1 MHKLW
6 DLVLADALTAVGAR
20 RILEIGAG
28 AGECTSRLLAYC
40 EAVGGHL
47 ESVDPEPRFDV
58 EALRR
63 RYASHLT
70 FHRCPSLEALPRLRD
85 LDAAL
90 IDGDHNWYTVFHELT
105 LLARGAR
112 AAGRELPLVF
122 LHDVGWPY
130 GRRDMYHA
138 PGRIPPEF
146 RQPCAQAGIVWGQ
159 SRLSDAV
166 PFNAKYWNAREEG
179 GPRNGV
185 LTAVEDFV
193 AQCASRPALYVV
205 QVYFGL
211 GILVP
216 PMLQQHAPLLAL
228 LHHWDTE
235 AGLRKLVEFAERV
248 RLEDQVTS
256 AGFEAAFEA
265 QTAVARALEA
275 ELVRIRRSR
284 SWRLTEP
291 LRALSRLSRRFRV
304 PSA

>member
-6 DLVLADALTAVGAR
+6 DLVLADAVATVGAR
-20 RILEIGAG
+20 RILEIGADR
-28 AGECTSRLLAYC
+28 GECTRRLLAYC

-47 ESVDPEPRFDV
+47 DSVDPEPTFDV

-90 IDGDHNWYTVFHELT
+90 IDGDHNWYTAFHELT
-105 LLARGAR
+105 LLERGAR
-112 AAGRELPLVF
+112 AAGRDLPLVF

-130 GRRDMYHA
+130 GRRDMYYA
-138 PGRIPPEF
+138 PERIPPEF

-159 SRLSDAV
+159 SPLSDAT
-166 PFNAKYWNAREEG
+166 PFNAKHWNALEEG

-205 QVYFGL
+205 PAYFGL

-216 PMLQQHAPLLAL
+216 PTLQQHAPLLAL
-228 LHHWDTE
+228 LRHWDTE
-235 AGLRKLVEFAERV
+235 PGLRRLVEFAERV
-248 RLEDQVTS
+248 RLEDQVTT
-256 AGFEAAFEA
+256 AEFEAALEA
-265 QTAVARALEA
+265 QTAVVRALEA
-275 ELVRIRRSR
+275 ELARIRHSR

-291 LRALSRLSRRFRV
+291 LRAVSRLSRRFRA
-304 PSA
+304 PYA